1 MEAMIYLIPI
11 TLVMGAASF
20 LIFLW
25 SLRSR
30 QYDDPQGA
38 AWRILGDDSLPPAG
52 TGRQEPAD
60 GRPD

>member
-11 TLVMGAASF
+11 TLVMGIASF
-20 LIFLW
+20 GIFLW

-38 AWRILGDDSLPPAG
+38 AWRVLGDDSLPPRSDRIG
-52 TGRQEPAD
+52 GEGP
-60 GRPD
+60 